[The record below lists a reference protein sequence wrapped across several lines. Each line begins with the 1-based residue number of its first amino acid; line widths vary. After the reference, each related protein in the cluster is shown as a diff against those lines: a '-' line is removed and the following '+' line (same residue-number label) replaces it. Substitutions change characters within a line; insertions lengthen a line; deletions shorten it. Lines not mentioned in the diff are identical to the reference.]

1 MAELTGADIE
11 NILNPFGK
19 KLDLISERVDYGTTG
34 AIKLVNDKLD
44 IINTNLFN
52 LFKVQTNAVKNN
64 AAAVKDSEGK
74 LEPLNKISETMD
86 EMYEFL
92 QETFNDTFK
101 PAVKLVT
108 ETLQSQ
114 LKKITALLNVQINA
128 VKHDFAEEK
137 AANEAAKAAPEDPLI
152 KISQMVNRVE
162 GKLEF
167 IYGFLKETFT
177 PTGLGSED
185 DNKGM
190 LEGLTEKDDDPDTL
204 TTEKEKK
211 PKEENK
217 GSAWL
222 AGAVVAATLMSI
234 KSYLEET
241 WVGLAQRFLK
251 PFVAIQLAIKGLPK
265 SLTRLNTGFVKLASN
280 IGKWF
285 TKTFP
290 RATKLINNLMKPIRA
305 VTNAVKGFSGAI
317 TSAVKNFKLSKFFA
331 PLTKWLSKLGGTAGF
346 GKLFKYL
353 SPIGGLFKTIALPLT
368 IALEAFEAFNMM
380 FVGSFTKNAEKLADD
395 ISEKGVLGRMWYGF
409 THMFTTIIAAVKT
422 NFDTLMQTFDI
433 AFSDH
438 PDGILGKL
446 KNIGEILV
454 TPIVELFKDFVIYPI
469 QKALSWIPF
478 SGVDD
483 PDDAIAALEKEQ
495 AEIGVSVDEEGV
507 HHSDVSAHSTS
518 KRVKE
523 LADHAAYKDKNL
535 EVQAQK
541 VGLTVDEYLQ
551 YKKERTKPGS
561 YKTLG
566 VDEWLKSKEGKINQ
580 SSELPKP
587 NTAGPYQ
594 GQGAPHGQAL
604 LQQNAAQYNTTYEVK
619 LPSAG
624 EIINQ

>member
-1 MAELTGADIE
+1 VAELTGADIE

-190 LEGLTEKDDDPDTL
+190 LEGLKEKDDDPDTL

-331 PLTKWLSKLGGTAGF
+331 PLTTWLSKLGGTAGF

-446 KNIGEILV
+446 KNIGQILV
-454 TPIVELFKDFVIYPI
+454 TPIVELFKDFIIYPI
-469 QKALSWIPF
+469 QKGLAFLPDWMIK
-478 SGVDD
+478 VDD
-483 PDDAIAALEKEQ
+483 PDDVAAAQEKER
-495 AEIGVSVDEEGV
+495 AKLGLSYDEEAGWQ
-507 HHSDVSAHSTS
+507 SSGTGQDVNKS
-518 KRVKE
+518 
-523 LADHAAYKDKNL
+523 LADHEKRQAERAAK
-535 EVQAQK
+535 E
-541 VGLTVDEYLQ
+541 GLTLPEYKEYVKFIKSGN
-551 YKKERTKPGS
+551 YKGMRPSGA
-561 YKTLG
+561 
-566 VDEWLKSKEGKINQ
+566 EWLESKQGKVNQ